1 MTLALV
7 TIALNEAACIQRMLQ
22 SVESIVDEM
31 IVVDT
36 ASTDETVEIAR
47 AVGASVSHYAW
58 DDNFSNARNFALTL
72 TKCPWR

>member
-36 ASTDETVEIAR
+36 GSTDETVEIAR
-47 AVGASVSHYAW
+47 AVGASVSHYA
-58 DDNFSNARNFALTL
+58 
-72 TKCPWR
+72 